1 MSNLCEPN
9 LNPLFCD
16 HIWLIDRDNFYHQ
29 SLSDL
34 YGVFID
40 EIDLQKKLI
49 LSIAYASKLFSKTQ
63 IVPAEIIVL
72 EKGKDIFL
80 FESIM
85 SDILKDSLLY
95 KGAKFGITCYG
106 ENFWYIVDGITPSTQ
121 TTVVTKD
128 TNFVVRKIDTLETT
142 KIYPAY
148 RH

>member
-1 MSNLCEPN
+1 LSNLCKPV
-9 LNPLFCD
+9 PFFCD
-16 HIWLIDRDNFYHQ
+16 HIALIDRDNIYHQ
-29 SLSDL
+29 SLIDFFTNGTAYDDL
-34 YGVFID
+34 A
-40 EIDLQKKLI
+40 KKLI
-49 LSIAYASKLFSKTQ
+49 LGIAYASKLFSKGC

-72 EKGKDIFL
+72 EKGKEIFL

-106 ENFWYIVDGITPSTQ
+106 EHFWYIVDGITPSTQ

-142 KIYPAY
+142 KMYPAY
-148 RH
+148 QH

>member
-49 LSIAYASKLFSKTQ
+49 LSIAYASKLFSKAY
-63 IVPAEIIVL
+63 IVPAEIIVVATAYEFINEKNFPDML
-72 EKGKDIFL
+72 EGW
-80 FESIM
+80 
-85 SDILKDSLLY
+85 SLIN
-95 KGAKFGITCYG
+95 GDEFGIPWSDGAIAYRV
-106 ENFWYIVDGITPSTQ
+106 IGITPSTQ
-121 TTVVTKD
+121 KTIVTADTVFSVRFANNPD
-128 TNFVVRKIDTLETT
+128 TVNLE
-142 KIYPAY
+142 Y
-148 RH
+148 